1 MRKTSTKR
9 CAAMPSEREPQP
21 QASAL
26 SKPQIETAAQPQPQ
40 AEAATQLQASTP
52 KAPAEAAAQPQ
63 PQSSAQSR
71 TYATKPLSYVIFSAL
86 YAPHTGGVESYTAGL
101 ANELAKR
108 GHRVAIATCR
118 LSSDHPEREIQPN
131 GVTILRL
138 PCRPL
143 LNGRLP
149 LLRRNKTTR
158 RILEELAESKPD
170 RVIVN
175 TRFYG
180 LSLEGARFAAQARVP
195 AFIIEHGSAHLS
207 LGNPLLDKFV
217 EAYEHHATRR
227 IVSCGHPFCGVSAS
241 AATWLSHFGIQARG
255 AAPNAID
262 LCAFAQQASSRN
274 FRTELAL
281 PPDAFLVAFVGRL
294 VPEKGIDALLQA
306 AHELAEQPNLKP
318 MEFVIAGDGPLAA
331 SVQKCGHNVHAVGSL
346 SSPDVAALLRDA
358 NIVCLP
364 SRSEG
369 FATILLEA
377 AAMSTAPLVTPVG
390 GVEELNIKQNRGIV
404 IEDAQPHTLVLA
416 LREAF
421 LHREECTRQGE
432 LLHKGALQSTG
443 WSQTADKLE
452 ALFNAYEQ
460 ESTHS

>member
-1 MRKTSTKR
+1 
-9 CAAMPSEREPQP
+9 MPSEREPRP
-21 QASAL
+21 QAKA
-26 SKPQIETAAQPQPQ
+26 AAQPQ
-40 AEAATQLQASTP
+40 AGTP
-52 KAPAEAAAQPQ
+52 KAPAEADIQPQ
-63 PQSSAQSR
+63 PQAKAAAQSR
-71 TYATKPLSYVIFSAL
+71 TNVTKPLSYVIFSAL

-118 LSSDHPEREIQPN
+118 LSPDHPEREIQPN
-131 GVTILRL
+131 GVIILRL

-149 LLRRNKTTR
+149 LLRRNKATR
-158 RILEELAESKPD
+158 RILEELVESKPD

-180 LSLEGARFAAQARVP
+180 LSLEGARFAARTRVP
-195 AFIIEHGSAHLS
+195 AFVIEHGSAHLS

-255 AAPNAID
+255 TAPNAID

-281 PPDAFLVAFVGRL
+281 PPDAFLVVFVGRL

-306 AHELAEQPNLKP
+306 ACELAEQPNFKP

-331 SVQKCGHNVHAVGSL
+331 SVQKCGRNVHAVGSL

-377 AAMSTAPLVTPVG
+377 AAMGTTPLVTPVG
-390 GVEELNIKQNRGIV
+390 GVEELNIKQNRGFV
-404 IEDAQPHTLVLA
+404 IENAQPHTLVLA
-416 LREAF
+416 LKEAF
-421 LHREECTRQGE
+421 RRREECAHQGE
-432 LLHKGALQSTG
+432 LLREEALQSTG
-443 WSQTADKLE
+443 WPRTADKLE

-460 ESTHS
+460 ESTRS

>member
-1 MRKTSTKR
+1 
-9 CAAMPSEREPQP
+9 MPSERESQP
-21 QASAL
+21 QTKA
-26 SKPQIETAAQPQPQ
+26 AAQPQ
-40 AEAATQLQASTP
+40 AGTP
-52 KAPAEAAAQPQ
+52 KAPAEAGIQPQ
-63 PQSSAQSR
+63 PQSKAAPTPPSR
-71 TYATKPLSYVIFSAL
+71 TNATKPLSYVIFSAL

-118 LSSDHPEREIQPN
+118 LSPDHPEREIQPN
-131 GVTILRL
+131 GVIILRL

-149 LLRRNKTTR
+149 LLRRNKATR
-158 RILEELAESKPD
+158 RILEELAESNPD

-180 LSLEGARFAAQARVP
+180 LSLEGARFAAQAHVP
-195 AFIIEHGSAHLS
+195 AFVIEHGSAHLS
-207 LGNPLLDKFV
+207 LGNPLIDKFV

-227 IVSCGHPFCGVSAS
+227 IVSCGHPFCGVSA
-241 AATWLSHFGIQARG
+241 AAAAWLSHFSIQARG
-255 AAPNAID
+255 TAPNAID

-274 FRTELAL
+274 FRAELAL
-281 PPDAFLVAFVGRL
+281 PPDTFLVAFVGRL

-306 AHELAEQPNLKP
+306 ARELAEQPNLKS

-331 SVQKCGHNVHAVGSL
+331 SVQKCGRNVHAVDSL

-377 AAMSTAPLVTPVG
+377 AAMGTAPLVTPVG

-404 IEDAQPHTLVLA
+404 IEDAQPRTLVLA
-416 LREAF
+416 LKEAF
-421 LHREECTRQGE
+421 QQREECARQGE
-432 LLHKGALQSTG
+432 LLREGALQSTG
-443 WSQTADKLE
+443 WPQTTDKLE

-460 ESTHS
+460 ESTRS